1 MRFFACAARMDGGPV
16 PASFNDTVARARP
29 AARLGS
35 HTARG
40 FLGLARLNDWG
51 GPIVARIGPAIAI
64 GVVRLDNRAEVLQLL
79 SRRDDDVSDLG
90 LVMQFVTRDQGA
102 RIGQLEGDFSFVVW
116 DPMSGCLL
124 AARDTFGVRKLYYS
138 GPSNGLI
145 TFCSH
150 ASPLASGDAFDV
162 QYLAERV
169 SYCAPDPGR
178 TVYANVRALPAAT
191 VLRVRNG
198 APLLTTYWS
207 AEEAQAR
214 DRVAMSPHD
223 SIDAFRTMLID
234 AVRQRLSGDTRTW
247 SHLSGGLDSSSVV
260 SLSQWLAS
268 RGDVPHGL
276 GGTVTFTDSLGT
288 GADEKEY
295 SDAVVQH
302 WRVRNELVPHQVSR
316 VDALVDPPLLDQPN
330 RSFPAAARDCE
341 AARVIES
348 AGGQVLFTGL
358 GGDNLALGT
367 MFFFADWVATGQ
379 LGRALMEMA
388 HRAAMGRVS
397 FWELAYRNALLPL
410 LPAGLRRALTRG
422 GEGDVPPWL
431 TAVAARQFD
440 LEARTAHDQVY
451 GGRLGHKYEQAQA
464 ALIAAIPSTL
474 IDGPHED
481 ALDVRHPYLHRPLVE
496 LSLRLP
502 PELVVRP
509 QQRKWILRESM
520 RGILPEFVRTRVGKG
535 EADGFD
541 VWSLTHE
548 QNYIDRLLEDPIL
561 SQLGCIDPKRL
572 RDAVTAA
579 RDGRGGQ
586 RGASSRV
593 GSTLEVEL
601 WLQIRSGRWAAK
613 DSQIGPG
620 HRAAESSAA
629 FRTINRG

>member
-1 MRFFACAARMDGGPV
+1 MRFFACAVRMDGGPV
-16 PASFNDTVARARP
+16 PASFSDTIARSRP
-29 AARLGS
+29 MTQLGS
-35 HTARG
+35 HAGRG
-40 FLGLARLNDWG
+40 FLGLASADDFD
-51 GPIVARIGPAIAI
+51 GPIVARLGAAIGI
-64 GVVRLDNRAEVLQLL
+64 GVVRLDNRAEVLRLL

-102 RIGQLEGDFSFVVW
+102 RIGRLEGDFSFVVW
-116 DPMSGCLL
+116 DPTSGCLL
-124 AARDTFGVRKLYYS
+124 AARDTFGVRKLYYA
-138 GPSNGLI
+138 GPRNGLI

-150 ASPLASGDAFDV
+150 ASPLAAGDSYDV

-169 SYCAPDPGR
+169 SYCAPDPER

-191 VLRVRNG
+191 ALRVRNG
-198 APLLTTYWS
+198 TPLLSSYWS

-214 DRVAMSPHD
+214 DHVALSQGD
-223 SIDAFRTMLID
+223 SVDAFRTMLMD
-234 AVRQRLSGDTRTW
+234 AVRQRLTTDGRTW

-260 SLSQWLAS
+260 SLSQWLAA
-268 RGDVPHGL
+268 RGDTTHGL

-302 WRVRNELVPHQVSR
+302 WHVRNELVPHRVSR
-316 VDALVDPPLLDQPN
+316 GDALIDPPLLDQPN

-341 AARVIES
+341 AARVIER
-348 AGGQVLFTGL
+348 AGGRVLFTGL

-367 MFFFADWVATGQ
+367 MFFFADWVVSGR
-379 LGRALMEMA
+379 LGHALAEMA

-431 TAVAARQFD
+431 TSEATKRFD
-440 LEARTAHDQVY
+440 IVSRTAHDQVY

-520 RGILPEFVRTRVGKG
+520 RGILPEFVRTRIGKG

-548 QNYIDRLLEDPIL
+548 QQYIDRLLEDPIL
-561 SQLGCIDPKRL
+561 GQLGCIDPKRL
-572 RDAVTAA
+572 RDAVCAA
-579 RDGRGGQ
+579 RDGRGSKTGS
-586 RGASSRV
+586 SSRI
-593 GSTLEVEL
+593 GGTLETEL
-601 WLQIRSGRWAAK
+601 WLQLRSGRWAANC
-613 DSQIGPG
+613 SQDGRSG
-620 HRAAESSAA
+620 KAK
-629 FRTINRG
+629 